1 MTISTTNIKNS
12 YSGNGSQ
19 TVFAYTFKILADADI
34 QVIIRAA
41 NGTETVKSLT
51 THYTVSGAG
60 SASGGN
66 VTFTSGNVP
75 TNTETVVIRRTTTK
89 TQAVDLVENDPF
101 TAETVEGAFDRSVMI
116 GQEID
121 EEVGRSIKL
130 SRTNTMT
137 STEFTVD
144 ATTRANK
151 ILAFD
156 GNGEIAV
163 TQELGTYKGNWGA
176 STDYKARDLVKD
188 TSTNNIFIANTAH
201 TSSGSEPL
209 TTNTDSAKW
218 DLLVDAASAST
229 SATAAATS
237 ATASANSATAS
248 ASSATAAA
256 ASETAAA
263 ASETAAA
270 SSETAAASSQ
280 SAAATSA
287 TAAAGSASAAAATF
301 DLFDD
306 AYLGAKSSNPSV
318 DNDGNALADGALYF
332 DTTNDVMKVY
342 NLGTT
347 TWLQLTPTVSNQN
360 NINSAVA
367 NESNIN
373 AAVSNA
379 SNINSAVSNASNI
392 NTVAGIS
399 SDVTSVAGISTAV
412 SNVDSNSTNINAVNS
427 NATNINTVAG
437 ANSNITSVA
446 TNIASVNTA
455 ANNLADINAFA
466 NIYLG
471 PSSSAP
477 TQDPDGSALDV
488 GDLYF
493 DTTANVMKVY
503 SSGGWITAASAVNGT
518 SNRFHY
524 SISSSTTTVTGAD
537 DNSQTLAYDAGFVDV
552 YLNGVR
558 MSEGDVTTTSGTSV
572 VFANAIG
579 ASGTDEVDI
588 VAYGTFSLSNFSI
601 NEANDVDTSG
611 ASVGQFLKWN
621 GTNYVPDT
629 VSTDL
634 VADTTPQLG
643 GNLDLNSNNITGT
656 GNIPAANLTGAL
668 PAIDGS
674 ALTGIESGIAWQS
687 SIKTASFTAVADEG
701 YWIDTSSN
709 TVTITLP
716 SSASVGD
723 TIELVD
729 YARTWGTNKI
739 IIDSNG
745 LNYQGDPDTFNVEYV
760 TSGQGLRIV
769 YSGATKGWIP
779 TSDDDVTD
787 KPFVSYSI
795 DFLVIAGGGSGG
807 SHHGGGGG
815 AGGYRTSTQTVNVGT
830 PITVTVG
837 DGGALVTVNSGDGNV
852 GSNSSISGTG
862 LTTITSAGGAGGAK
876 GAGATVNGLNG
887 GSGSGGGGHPSTAT
901 SGGSGN
907 TPSTSPSQGNNGG
920 NGNGAEP
927 EIGGGGGGAGAVG
940 TNGASGGH
948 GGNGATSSIT
958 GSSVTRAGGGGGGAR
973 SDGTAGNG
981 GSGGGGAGSNYGSG
995 AATAGTAN
1003 TGSGGGAGG
1012 RLFGTGSTFTNSGAG
1027 GKGVVI
1033 LSVPTSSY
1041 TSTTTGSPTVTT
1053 SGSNTIMQFN
1063 GSGSYTT

>member
-51 THYTVSGAG
+51 THYTVSGVG

-66 VTFTSGNVP
+66 VTFTSGNIP

-163 TQELGTYKGNWGA
+163 TQELGTYKGNWGG
-176 STDYKARDLVKD
+176 STAYKARDLVKD

-201 TSSGSEPL
+201 TSSGSQPL

-218 DLLVDAASAST
+218 DLIVDAASAATSATAAST
-229 SATAAATS
+229 SATAS
-237 ATASANSATAS
+237 ATSATAS

-263 ASETAAA
+263 
-270 SSETAAASSQ
+270 SSQTAAASSQ
-280 SAAATSA
+280 TAAASSQTAAASSA

-342 NLGTT
+342 NLAST
-347 TWLQLTPTVSNQN
+347 TWLQLTPTVTNQN

-367 NESNIN
+367 NASNIN

-379 SNINSAVSNASNI
+379 SNINAAVSNATNI

-412 SNVDSNSTNINAVNS
+412 SNVNSNSTNINAVNS
-427 NATNINTVAG
+427 NSTNINTVAG

-455 ANNLADINAFA
+455 ATNLTSINSFA
-466 NIYLG
+466 NTYLG

-493 DTTANVMKVY
+493 DTTSNVMKVY

-524 SISSSTTTVTGAD
+524 TISSSTTTVTGAD
-537 DNSQTLAYDAGFVDV
+537 DNSKTLAYDAGFVDV

-572 VFANAIG
+572 VFASAIG
-579 ASGTDEVDI
+579 TSGADEVDI
-588 VAYGTFSLSNFSI
+588 VAYGTFTLANFSI
-601 NEANDVDTSG
+601 GDANNVDLTSLATNDLLQYNGTNFIPKNFDEVTPSQSSHSGKFLTTDGTNASWAAVDLANLNASNLTSGTVAEARLPSTALNSNVSIPSAFKNRIINGDMRVDQRNVTSTINGTGVTYNVDRWLGRGVGSAGVFTLVQDSEAPTYFKNSLKATVTTADSSIASGSSYRVQQFIEGYTVDDLAWGTANAKAMKLSFWVRSSVTGTFGGTIANGDFNRFNPFSYTISSANTWEKKTINIAGDTSG
-611 ASVGQFLKWN
+611 NWN
-621 GTNYVPDT
+621 
-629 VSTDL
+629 
-634 VADTTPQLG
+634 
-643 GNLDLNSNNITGT
+643 TGT
-656 GNIPAANLTGAL
+656 SIGIRLNFSLGAGSSMIGTTGTWTTSTFEGATGQTNLIATNSSTWYLTGVQF
-668 PAIDGS
+668 
-674 ALTGIESGIAWQS
+674 E
-687 SIKTASFTAVADEG
+687 EG
-701 YWIDTSSN
+701 
-709 TVTITLP
+709 
-716 SSASVGD
+716 
-723 TIELVD
+723 
-729 YARTWGTNKI
+729 
-739 IIDSNG
+739 
-745 LNYQGDPDTFNVEYV
+745 
-760 TSGQGLRIV
+760 
-769 YSGATKGWIP
+769 
-779 TSDDDVTD
+779 
-787 KPFVSYSI
+787 
-795 DFLVIAGGGSGG
+795 
-807 SHHGGGGG
+807 
-815 AGGYRTSTQTVNVGT
+815 
-830 PITVTVG
+830 
-837 DGGALVTVNSGDGNV
+837 
-852 GSNSSISGTG
+852 
-862 LTTITSAGGAGGAK
+862 
-876 GAGATVNGLNG
+876 
-887 GSGSGGGGHPSTAT
+887 STAT
-901 SGGSGN
+901 DFEFLPHDVNLDRCYRYYFKFIAQSGNYGNFGVAVYNGTSCTIFLHLPKPMRSGVPTLSSSGTFVSNNPYGGSSYDN
-907 TPSTSPSQGNNGG
+907 TNGG
-920 NGNGAEP
+920 PSLGDIVQN
-927 EIGGGGGGAGAVG
+927 IIRVG
-940 TNGASGGH
+940 FNIPNSKSG
-948 GGNGATSSIT
+948 
-958 GSSVTRAGGGGGGAR
+958 
-973 SDGTAGNG
+973 GTAGRILLTSEA
-981 GSGGGGAGSNYGSG
+981 SGFIA
-995 AATAGTAN
+995 
-1003 TGSGGGAGG
+1003 
-1012 RLFGTGSTFTNSGAG
+1012 LEDE
-1027 GKGVVI
+1027 
-1033 LSVPTSSY
+1033 L
-1041 TSTTTGSPTVTT
+1041 
-1053 SGSNTIMQFN
+1053 
-1063 GSGSYTT
+1063 